1 MRTPPA
7 LGGGA
12 CSGRIYKARLGGGV
26 SRFGSGFLGGGVK
39 PNKPKIGIRRAGY
52 KGQACNA
59 DMHFWVAKKKPP
71 RSGLARWGGTPSSK

>member
-1 MRTPPA
+1 
-7 LGGGA
+7 
-12 CSGRIYKARLGGGV
+12 
-26 SRFGSGFLGGGVK
+26 K

-71 RSGLARWGGTPSSK
+71 RSGLARWGGTPSKAPNRRRWWNLITALKKINRQFAPLLENP